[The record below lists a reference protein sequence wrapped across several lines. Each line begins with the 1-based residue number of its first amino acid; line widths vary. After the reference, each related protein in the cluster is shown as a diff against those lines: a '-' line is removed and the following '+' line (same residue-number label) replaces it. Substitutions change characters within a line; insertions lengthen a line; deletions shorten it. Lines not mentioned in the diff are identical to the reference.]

1 MYKYVLKRLVLIIP
15 ILIGVALLVFT
26 IMDFTPGSP
35 GQIMLGASASPED
48 IANLNHELGFDRPF
62 FVRFFDYVAGIVT
75 RFDFGT
81 SYATRMPVAG
91 EIAARFPTTFK
102 FALLS
107 MTFSAVIGISL
118 GILSAVKQYSVVDTS
133 FTVLAMLFASIP
145 DFWLG
150 LMLILLFSQKLGWL
164 PSNGIETWKGF
175 VLPVATIVAASSA
188 GLLRMTRSAML
199 ETIRQ
204 DYIRTARA
212 KGAPERIVIWKHAL
226 KNALLPVITVLGSS
240 FGASLGGAVI
250 LETVFAIPGVGQY
263 IVTAIRGKDIPVVM
277 SGTLFLA
284 FLFCLV
290 VLIVDVLYAFID
302 PRIKARYTR

>member
-1 MYKYVLKRLVLIIP
+1 MYKYILKRLVLILP
-15 ILIGVALLVFT
+15 ILLGVALLVFT

-35 GQIMLGASASPED
+35 GQIMLGASATPED

-62 FVRFFDYVAGIVT
+62 FVRFFDYVAGVVT

-91 EIAARFPTTFK
+91 EIAARFPTTFN
-102 FALLS
+102 FAVLS
-107 MTFSAVIGISL
+107 MVFSAIVGISL
-118 GILSAVKQYSVVDTS
+118 GILSAVKQYTVIDTF

-145 DFWLG
+145 SFWLG
-150 LMLILLFSQKLGWL
+150 LMLILLFSQKLGLL
-164 PSNGIETWKGF
+164 PSNGIDTWQGYI
-175 VLPVATIVAASSA
+175 LPTVTLVVGGAA
-188 GLLRMTRSAML
+188 GLIRMTRSAML

-212 KGAPERIVIWKHAL
+212 KGAPERTVIWKHAL
-226 KNALLPVITVLGSS
+226 KNALLPVITVLGTS
-240 FGASLGGAVI
+240 FGASLGGTVI
-250 LETVFAIPGVGQY
+250 LETVFAIPGIGQY

-302 PRIKARYTR
+302 PRIKARYTK